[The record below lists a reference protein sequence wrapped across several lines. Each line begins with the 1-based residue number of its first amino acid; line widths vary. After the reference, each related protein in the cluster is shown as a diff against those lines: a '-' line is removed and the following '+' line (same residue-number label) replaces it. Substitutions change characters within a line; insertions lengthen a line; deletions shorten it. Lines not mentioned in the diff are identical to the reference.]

1 MTERRS
7 VLITGATRGI
17 GRAIAEELAE
27 GWHIL
32 VGGTHADTVN
42 ELVAS
47 LPSAEPFVVDLT
59 DDAAMADA
67 TVRVGQLDA
76 LVHSAGGIVVG
87 PIAEM
92 DPQAWRDLF
101 EINVVAVAALTSKL
115 LPQLRASHGQVIAI
129 NSGSGFHT
137 RANQSAY
144 SATKHALVAVTNGLR
159 EEERGQVRVTSIHPG
174 PVDTDMQV
182 TMQELLGG
190 TYQPEK
196 YLHAA
201 DVARTVALALEM
213 RPGANVDYLS
223 VRPAG

>member
-76 LVHSAGGIVVG
+76 LVHSA
-87 PIAEM
+87 
-92 DPQAWRDLF
+92 WRDLF

-137 RANQSAY
+137 RADQSAY